1 MPRPKLA
8 DTEKLVSFP
17 VRMTQRQMA
26 RLERIA
32 VSDGLPVAEHMRR
45 ALDLY
50 TEAREIEYNLPFL
63 PLGTLPGSA
72 APPVAEDAALREPAP
87 PAVPPSTIPG
97 GIPMEMTGPLPP
109 APTLVVAP
117 APVIP
122 LPPPEGHP
130 MAGSSVDALLNDL
143 GLGADLPEID
153 GENQD

>member
-72 APPVAEDAALREPAP
+72 VAPEAPTPAEDANPVP
-87 PAVPPSTIPG
+87 PAVSP
-97 GIPMEMTGPLPP
+97 PP
-109 APTLVVAP
+109 A
-117 APVIP
+117 
-122 LPPPEGHP
+122 GHP
-130 MAGSSVDALLNDL
+130 MAGSGVDALLNDL
-143 GLGADLPEID
+143 GLGAGLPEID
-153 GENQD
+153 SEKND